1 LSVVLGQTFKETQS
15 AEKAIES
22 NRSSAS
28 DHGSLFKIIS
38 DLGHI
43 AGKEK
48 ADPEDAVVVIFT
60 PSLIEMIVK
69 NTNGKKWADTVKERL
84 HELGFAHR
92 PLHIISANMHSIVN
106 SLYACAAAKETGIGT
121 SSDDLVTFIRS
132 IRDDTESIID
142 FASHHGLHLVP
153 DTSGSQID
161 CQIIDTCQLPDV
173 QCHPEVGLDWEYIAA
188 EKPVILVMDYAFG
201 AQAFGVMDEL
211 LAPRLEEDL
220 DTCLNIRSISIM
232 GKAGILPGKKG
243 DIMLATGHVHEG
255 IPENY
260 AVANRL
266 SASDFDGSLPVY
278 KGPIVTVLGTSLQNR
293 DILKRFFKSSWNA
306 VGLEMEGCHY
316 QRAISAAIMRRH
328 ISKNVT
334 LMYAYYASDNPLVSG
349 QTLASGGLGDE
360 GIAPTY
366 QISRA
371 ILSKI
376 LNPEK
381 TAGAPAGE

>member
-15 AEKAIES
+15 AEKAVES

-28 DHGSLFKIIS
+28 DHGNLFKIIS

-43 AGKEK
+43 AGREK

-69 NTNGKKWADTVKERL
+69 NTNGKKWADTVKQRL
-84 HELGFAHR
+84 HELGFSRR

-132 IRDDTESIID
+132 IRDDTEGIID

-161 CQIIDTCQLPDV
+161 CQIIDTVHLPGV
-173 QCHPEVGLDWEYIAA
+173 QCHPEMSIDWDHVRS

-211 LAPRLEEDL
+211 LTPLEEERL
-220 DTCLNIRSISIM
+220 DTRLIVRSISVM
-232 GKAGILPGKKG
+232 GKAGILPGNKG

-260 AVANRL
+260 AIANRL

-278 KGPIVTVLGTSLQNR
+278 EGPIVTVLGTSLQNR
-293 DILKRFFKSSWNA
+293 DILKRFFESSWNA
-306 VGLEMEGCHY
+306 VGIEMEGGHY
-316 QRAISAAIMRRH
+316 QRAISAAMLRGH
-328 ISKNVT
+328 ISKDVD
-334 LMYAYYASDNPLVSG
+334 LMYAYYASDNPLISG

-381 TAGAPAGE
+381 SAVPPAGK